1 MSWLNYHKPNSFIAC
16 CLLSTCRFNSFF
28 KFLENSFIILF
39 ESICSVPL
47 PRFSSLE
54 TQFTGVLALY
64 YISSITI
71 IFMKYFRNIYL
82 IIFI

>member
-1 MSWLNYHKPNSFIAC
+1 MSWLNYHKPNFFIAC
-16 CLLSTCRFNSFF
+16 CLLCRFNSFF

-47 PRFSSLE
+47 LRFSSLE
-54 TQFTGVLALY
+54 TLFIGVLALH
-64 YISSITI
+64 YISSITV